1 MESLLL
7 RDANA
12 DVATCEKP
20 PVQQTVVV
28 HFLYGQED
36 LRPLFA
42 LVDKL
47 DAAVKGSGLGIYAGH
62 EIAVDRSDGYL
73 YLYGPDADAL
83 LRAIMPILN
92 ATPFAHGAKVKLR
105 YGPPTSGTRE
115 STTTL

>member
-1 MESLLL
+1 MESLLW
-7 RDANA
+7 DENA
-12 DVATCEKP
+12 DAATCEKP
-20 PVQQTVVV
+20 SVHQTVVV

-47 DAAVKGSGLGIYAGH
+47 NAAVKRSGLGVYAGH

-83 LRAIMPILN
+83 LRAIAPILN

-105 YGPPTSGTRE
+105 YGPPTSSTKE
-115 STTTL
+115 STITL